1 MQSEEVK
8 NKLLLLLFKKNEY
21 LFLIL
26 RRERNRFVFG
36 AFAVVSYE
44 KGDTS
49 RELFKRA
56 DKMMYEGKNRGKN
69 NCCF

>member
-1 MQSEEVK
+1 MK

-21 LFLIL
+21 LFLFL

-44 KGDTS
+44 KGVYLPTEIFLNAY
-49 RELFKRA
+49 R
-56 DKMMYEGKNRGKN
+56 YESLS
-69 NCCF
+69 